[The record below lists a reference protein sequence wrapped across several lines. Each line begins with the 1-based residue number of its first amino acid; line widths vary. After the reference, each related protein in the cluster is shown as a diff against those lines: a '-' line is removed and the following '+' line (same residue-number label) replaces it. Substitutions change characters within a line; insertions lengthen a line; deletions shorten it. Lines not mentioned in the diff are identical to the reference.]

1 MDKERPSP
9 TKSATLYNVGTIKT
23 GNDGNK
29 YIIVE
34 NKNGVKKWQKYKKD
48 RPSPSKSA
56 TLYTVGTI
64 KKGNDGNK
72 YIIVENKN
80 GVKKWQKYKNVSN
93 KKENLETKKESKKV
107 SKKVSKKQF
116 SPLLFFNLKVID
128 EKDFKKI
135 ASKNETYK
143 ILITKVIPEINKLK
157 IKTFLVPSPLSDN
170 DIYWNDYP
178 PHYIKEKYNEDIYN
192 INHMYFVFYMNKNGD
207 EIIYDKPIN
216 ISYSTLTKENKIN
229 IINIFEKH
237 LFGQYSWNGS
247 NNITMTVS
255 FYENKNIKKINTK
268 LIKDNDYYPQL
279 NIYINTNINLK
290 DSPLILNKLINYL
303 QKTCEPSYD
312 VLYDFGRYDIHFT
325 IYLLDNKKI
334 IEKIKNYIKK
344 QIYILES
351 QFYFS
356 ELKNSDLKEENI
368 WSYKK

>member
-1 MDKERPSP
+1 MEKERPSP

-34 NKNGVKKWQKYKKD
+34 NKNGVKKWQKHKKD

-56 TLYTVGTI
+56 TLYNVGTI
-64 KKGNDGNK
+64 KTGNDGNK

-80 GVKKWQKYKNVSN
+80 GVKKWQKHKNVSN
-93 KKENLETKKESKKV
+93 KKEKLETKKKSKKE
-107 SKKVSKKQF
+107 F
-116 SPLLFFNLKVID
+116 SRLLFYNLKVID
-128 EKDFKKI
+128 EKNFKKI

-192 INHMYFVFYMNKNGD
+192 INHMYFVFYMNKNGN

-216 ISYSTLTKENKIN
+216 INYSTLTKENKIN

-237 LFGQYSWNGS
+237 LFAQYSWNGS
-247 NNITMTVS
+247 NNMTMTVS
-255 FYENKNIKKINTK
+255 FYENENKNIKKINTK

-279 NIYINTNINLK
+279 NIYIYTNINLK
-290 DSPLILNKLINYL
+290 ESPLIIIKLITYL

-312 VLYDFGRYDIHFT
+312 VSYDIGRNDIHFT

-334 IEKIKNYIKK
+334 IEKLKK
-344 QIYILES
+344 HIRKQTYILES

-356 ELKNSDLKEENI
+356 ELKNSDLKEETI